1 MEATHFITVQNGVIT
16 GRHCGD
22 IGADFYGTPF
32 HGNERIAVPADAAV
46 AVLDRVEYYTP
57 GWKRRPDAE
66 LIRKGIMPL
75 PAGYVL
81 DGDGLRRMDLA
92 ELVASGQ
99 AKLPEGYVVV
109 GGEMRPM
116 TAVERV
122 EAGIDECPAGQKIAS
137 GEFVPM
143 TSKEMFLAGQ
153 MTEEQY
159 NAVLAG
165 ENEAELQRRIGSFQT
180 PEALARAEVNEG
192 YAGKRKAALVA
203 LLAVK
208 DQPGW
213 PLEVKWPQ

>member
-22 IGADFYGTPF
+22 VGADFYGTPF

-57 GWKRRPDAE
+57 GWKRRLDAE

-81 DGDGLRRMDLA
+81 DGDGLRRMDIA
-92 ELVASGQ
+92 ELVESGH
-99 AKLPEGYVVV
+99 AKAPEGYVVE
-109 GGEMRPM
+109 GGRMRAM

-122 EAGIDECPAGQKIAS
+122 EAGIDECPAGQKIEN

-143 TSKEMFLAGQ
+143 MAKERFLAGQ
-153 MTEEQY
+153 ITLEQY
-159 NAVLAG
+159 DAIFAG
-165 ENEAELQRRIGSFQT
+165 ENEAELQRRIGEFMT
-180 PEALARAEVNEG
+180 PEALARAELDET
-192 YAGKRKAALVA
+192 YAVRRKAALAA

-208 DQPGW
+208 EQPGW
-213 PLEVKWPQ
+213 PLEVKWPE